1 MLLFSYTEIFQ
12 PLSEKIIWT
21 IWLFSCLKS
30 LYYNIWSKH
39 LVSPH
44 WLEPFGAFSRLISSF
59 SLCCLVVYT
68 LLCVKCFSL
77 SGLGKD
83 LSFIE
88 GKSFHW
94 CAISSCSWLFE
105 HTDCQLLVWH
115 VAYPSRPPQPHI
127 SHAGFSITCNLFIN
141 VHPCFCDQGYP
152 LLAIPDMQAR
162 HVTHRSVSL
171 SLSTQFSPL

>member
-21 IWLFSCLKS
+21 IWLFSCLNS

-115 VAYPSRPPQPHI
+115 VAYPPPRPTSVMQVLASPATCSSTYILVSVIKVTLCLRFQTCKRAMWPTAA
-127 SHAGFSITCNLFIN
+127 SH
-141 VHPCFCDQGYP
+141 
-152 LLAIPDMQAR
+152 
-162 HVTHRSVSL
+162 
-171 SLSTQFSPL
+171 SP